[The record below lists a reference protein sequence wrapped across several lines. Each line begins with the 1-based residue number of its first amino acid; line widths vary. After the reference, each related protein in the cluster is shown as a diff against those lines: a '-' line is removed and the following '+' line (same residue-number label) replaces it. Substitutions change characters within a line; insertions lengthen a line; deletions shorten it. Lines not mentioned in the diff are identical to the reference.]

1 MITAQQDP
9 LSTDKVPSRL
19 GLSSL
24 FQHVSPFYQFCQVRS
39 DAFQSFDNDFC
50 LAFLRIRTF
59 HYVVPFL

>member
-24 FQHVSPFYQFCQVRS
+24 FQHVSPFHQFCQVRS